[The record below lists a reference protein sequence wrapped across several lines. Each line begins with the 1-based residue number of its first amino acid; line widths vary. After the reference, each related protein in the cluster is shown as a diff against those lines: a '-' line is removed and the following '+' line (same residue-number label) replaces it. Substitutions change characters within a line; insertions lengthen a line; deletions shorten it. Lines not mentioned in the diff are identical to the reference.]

1 MWAVAL
7 ALGASLTWG
16 TSNFVGG
23 VESRRRS
30 VWTVTAVSQIAAA
43 CGAAVALL
51 LAGQAAPDLRHTL
64 WPVVGGIASAI
75 GIVAFYRAL
84 AIGTM
89 SVVAPIIATAAVV
102 PVAVG
107 LLLGERPGVAAYVG
121 MVLAVGGVAL
131 VSWSNGRES
140 GRRANRSAVLLAV
153 FTALV
158 FGVML
163 LGLDFG
169 DPDSPFWT
177 VFNARMATAGV
188 ILIYFALSRRRFDL
202 TARNVPAL
210 AGVGLLLTAANL
222 LFTVATTIGYLS
234 VVAILGSIGPV
245 FTTGYAQALLGE
257 RLTVRQWTGFA
268 TVFAGVILLTV

>member
-1 MWAVAL
+1 MWAALL

-16 TSNFVGG
+16 TSNFVAG

-43 CGAAVALL
+43 FGAGVTLL
-51 LAGQAAPDLRHTL
+51 IAGQAVPDLRHTL
-64 WPVVGGIASAI
+64 WPVVGGIASAV

-84 AIGTM
+84 AIGAM

-107 LLLGERPGVAAYVG
+107 LLLGERPGVAAYAG
-121 MVLAVGGVAL
+121 MALAVAGVAL
-131 VSWSNGRES
+131 VSWSDRRED
-140 GRRANRSAVLLAV
+140 GQRAHRSAILLAV

-163 LGLDFG
+163 VGLDLG
-169 DPDSPFWT
+169 DRDSPYWT
-177 VFNARMATAGV
+177 VFYTRIASVFV
-188 ILIYFALSRRRFDL
+188 ILAYFAASRRRFDL
-202 TARNVPAL
+202 TARIVPAL
-210 AGVGLLLTAANL
+210 AGLGLLLTVANL

-234 VVAILGSIGPV
+234 IVAILGSIGPV

-257 RLTVRQWTGFA
+257 RLTRRQWVGFA